1 MLSSYGVNIKD
12 IDSIADRLRSS
23 ESVLYE
29 DISKDSIGAVNITKN
44 NNITPREALN
54 KFDEVS
60 DVPDDLLN
68 YWRSQVDAET
78 NERKDNCDKKNSRI
92 KKRSID
98 IDAFDIEGIFDEV
111 DGK

>member
-1 MLSSYGVNIKD
+1 M
-12 IDSIADRLRSS
+12 
-23 ESVLYE
+23 
-29 DISKDSIGAVNITKN
+29 
-44 NNITPREALN
+44 
-54 KFDEVS
+54 
-60 DVPDDLLN
+60 PDDLLN